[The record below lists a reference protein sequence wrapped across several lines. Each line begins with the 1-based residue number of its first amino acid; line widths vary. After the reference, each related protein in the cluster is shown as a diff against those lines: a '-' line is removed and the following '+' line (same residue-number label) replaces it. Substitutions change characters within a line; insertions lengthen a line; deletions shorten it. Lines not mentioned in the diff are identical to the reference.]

1 MTLNFENLICK
12 KDDLFCLNDIASK
25 LIESTNVK
33 EYMKKIIGK
42 KSINGNYYVTKELMV
57 DLLNKSKNIK
67 AHQYFKTINIIKDNT
82 KIIIKNT
89 DKHITTQEQL
99 IEKTN
104 NRQFIDFGSNE
115 IIYDSRKILFF
126 EFNDTIYFKAKDVC
140 ELLCYNNISKTITD
154 HVHERQ
160 TFSFGGEG
168 VYNGD
173 PHSPR
178 DVKAQQITKLK
189 STLELKNNI
198 YIEPNT
204 IFISEP
210 GLYRLIM
217 RSKMPKAEEFT
228 DWVTEILVTIRKTG
242 SYNTVK
248 NGKIFDEHKL
258 KELEDKSCLYIIK
271 IKNSIYKYGESDN
284 IRNRLNNHK
293 NNFNFEEIVDIFELP
308 NKTISRETESK
319 IKEFT
324 KNAKINIIYNTSV
337 EFFEGNSNYTIDRVL
352 MEIKNIV
359 DNQLEIYKTKQKN
372 QNLAT
377 IENIELYKIRQYE
390 IESNKQIELAKINK
404 EIELAREKTRHLELE
419 LELEKIKN
427 SKNNQTIN
435 IINNIKEQTNKPNK
449 EADKEL
455 KINIRPKVKKCK
467 NCPTMI
473 SNKSTNCTPCV
484 NKLRSIKSIE
494 ETNRPSYEQIKQDL
508 KDLGSIVQVGC
519 KYKVSDNAVR
529 KWLKRYEI
537 INN

>member
-1 MTLNFENLICK
+1 MTVNFENLIHK

-42 KSINGNYYVTKELMV
+42 KSINGNYYVNKELMIN
-57 DLLNKSKNIK
+57 LLNKSKNFK
-67 AHQYFKTINIIKDNT
+67 AHHYLEYLKTRDNKIINIIKDND
-82 KIIIKNT
+82 KIVIKNT
-89 DKHITTQEQL
+89 DKHITTQDQL
-99 IEKTN
+99 INKAT

-115 IIYDSRKILFF
+115 IIYNNKKILFF
-126 EFNDTIYFKAKDVC
+126 EFNNTIYFKAKDVC
-140 ELLCYNNISKTITD
+140 ELLGYINISQAIGYN
-154 HVHERQ
+154 VHEQ
-160 TFSFGGEG
+160 QIFSFGGEG

-173 PHSPR
+173 PHSPQ

-198 YIEPNT
+198 HIEPNT

-242 SYNTVK
+242 SYNIVK

-258 KELEDKSCLYIIK
+258 KELEDKSCIYIIK

-337 EFFEGNSNYTIDRVL
+337 EFFEANSNYTIDRIL

-359 DNQLEIYKTKQKN
+359 DNQLEVYKTKQKN

-404 EIELAREKTRHLELE
+404 EIELAREKTRQLELE

-427 SKNNQTIN
+427 SKNDQTIN
-435 IINNIKEQTNKPNK
+435 IINNIKNQIKQPIKKTIKKPIKEPVKQLKTNIKT
-449 EADKEL
+449 
-455 KINIRPKVKKCK
+455 KIKKCET
-467 NCPTMI
+467 CPTMI
-473 SNKSTNCTPCV
+473 SDKSTNCTPCV
-484 NKLRSIKSIE
+484 NKLRSIFFIS
-494 ETNRPSYEQIKQDL
+494 
-508 KDLGSIVQVGC
+508 
-519 KYKVSDNAVR
+519 
-529 KWLKRYEI
+529 
-537 INN
+537 